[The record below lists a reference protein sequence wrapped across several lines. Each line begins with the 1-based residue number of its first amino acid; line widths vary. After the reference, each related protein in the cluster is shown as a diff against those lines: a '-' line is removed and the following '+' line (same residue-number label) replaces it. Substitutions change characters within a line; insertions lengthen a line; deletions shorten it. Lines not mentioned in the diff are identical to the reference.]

1 MPGPRK
7 RFIVTSHA
15 SGLNIHVMQRRQAKL
30 LRIVV
35 VVTLATRSEIMS
47 FSLVDKCSDVYR
59 LWFQVQYQVI
69 VLLLCWPNEPTFSI
83 GHDTCSGRPSS

>member
-7 RFIVTSHA
+7 RFIVTLHA

-30 LRIVV
+30 HIVL

-47 FSLVDKCSDVYR
+47 FFLVDKCSDVYR
-59 LWFQVQYQVI
+59 LWFEVQYQVI
-69 VLLLCWPNEPTFSI
+69 VLLLCWPNEPTF
-83 GHDTCSGRPSS
+83 CVGRRP